1 MKIKEFIIALLCFLM
16 LSLPVCA
23 EGQTVYYVSPDGTA
37 PVNTSSFENPTSFS
51 KVKTKINTSGAGDYL
66 IYLLPGEYPFS
77 ETISFN
83 RVDSADGNKV
93 ISFCAYEKDT
103 VVFTGGV
110 SFSLSDTYAVSEEM
124 TDKFDESA
132 VENIKELSLSE
143 IGATAGD
150 ISDYVA
156 LEVTGGDKALR
167 LARYPDVNDE
177 MLKIEGRNYSSKSEN
192 ISIMVSDEKIYSW
205 ENPSEIK
212 AEIPLQYYWMWT
224 KHTVSSFDSENKT
237 VTFSEKNNSHI
248 ATRNQQFYFYNVV
261 EELDEEG
268 EYYIDREN
276 NILYFYPYEDV
287 EEYTVSILDNS
298 LVSLKNVK
306 NMTFTD
312 IIFENTKGADA
323 ISLAGCDNVVFSGCT
338 VRNVMGNGIT
348 LDSGCT
354 NILIENCGIKNIG
367 GTGITISGGTSSELI
382 RGENVVDGCI
392 IENCGITSKTG
403 LFGVR
408 LTGCGNTV
416 KNSKLSNFPEDAIRY
431 GGNDNLIDNNE
442 ISYACLYASD
452 AGAIYSGNSWV
463 VRGNKI
469 TNNFFHDIYGIFG
482 SGAHCIYFDDGLGG
496 ETAEGNLFAYCNSG
510 VLVHGGRDNNLNNN
524 KFFNCNTS
532 LKVINISGLESF
544 DAESYMSD
552 VLKSDLWLSHY
563 EELTALNEEYE
574 NGDTT
579 IGYPKNNEAT
589 GNILF
594 NTPDISFSEF
604 ARTYGGVLE
613 NNSSF
618 TAGLY
623 R

>member
-1 MKIKEFIIALLCFLM
+1 MRIKEFIIALLCFLM
-16 LSLPVCA
+16 ISLPVCA

-37 PVNTSSFENPTSFS
+37 SVNTSSFENPTSFS
-51 KVKTKINTSGAGDYL
+51 KVKAKINTSGAGNYF

-103 VVFTGGV
+103 VVLTGGV
-110 SFSLSDTYAVSEEM
+110 SFNISDTYEVSENM
-124 TDKFDESA
+124 KDKFLSE
-132 VENIKELSLSE
+132 ENIRELPLSE
-143 IGATAGD
+143 INVTAGN

-167 LARYPDVNDE
+167 LARYPNINDE
-177 MLKIEGRNYSSKSEN
+177 MLKIKDRNYSSKSEN
-192 ISIMVSDEKIYSW
+192 ISIKVFDDKIYTW
-205 ENPSEIK
+205 DNISEIK
-212 AEIPLQYYWMWT
+212 AEIPLTYYWMWT
-224 KHTVSSFDSENKT
+224 KHTVSSIDSENKT
-237 VTFSEKNNSHI
+237 VTFSEKNNSHF
-248 ATRNQQFYFYNVV
+248 ATKNQQFYFYNVV

-276 NILYFYPYEDV
+276 NILYFYPYENVD
-287 EEYTVSILDNS
+287 EYTVSTLSTS
-298 LVSLKNVK
+298 LISLENVK

-312 IIFENTKGADA
+312 IIFENTKGKDA
-323 ISLAGCDNVVFSGCT
+323 ISLVNCENVVFSGCT
-338 VRNVMGNGIT
+338 VKNVLGNGIT
-348 LDSGCT
+348 LDSQCK
-354 NILIENCGIKNIG
+354 NILIENCEIKNIG
-367 GTGITISGGTSSELI
+367 GTGITISGGSSAELI
-382 RGENVVDGCI
+382 RGENIVDNCV

-403 LFGVR
+403 LFGIR

-431 GGNDNLIDNNE
+431 SGNENLIDNNE

-452 AGAIYSGNSWV
+452 AGAIYSGNSWAI
-463 VRGNKI
+463 RGNKI

-510 VLVHGGRDNNLNNN
+510 ALVHGGRDNKLNNN

-532 LKVINISGLESF
+532 FNVKNISGLESF
-544 DAESYMSD
+544 NAASYMSK
-552 VLKSDLWLSHY
+552 VPESDLWYSHY
-563 EELTALNEEYE
+563 DELTALKEEYE
-574 NGDTT
+574 SGDTT

-594 NTPDISFSEF
+594 NTPDVSFSSY
-604 ARTYGGVLE
+604 ALTYGGIVE
-613 NNSSF
+613 NNSLF